1 MEPLSISVAI
11 VGLLK
16 AGASVTAA
24 LKDVSNLPM
33 ITRAVALEVKTI
45 TTCLGQLQYFLDG
58 TRTASQSRMSLIL
71 ADEVRV
77 VLAECVTHFSEL
89 METLDKLGVRQHARI
104 TRGVQRLKWAS
115 KVETFSKLLLHL
127 QGSRTSLNL
136 MLTTLSWYV
145 LRLILELLARSD
157 HIPYNLRDTFSLL

>member
-1 MEPLSISVAI
+1 MDPLSISVAI

-24 LKDVSNLPM
+24 LQDASNLPV
-33 ITRAVALEVKTI
+33 ITRAVSLEVKTI

-58 TRTASQSRMSLIL
+58 ARTASQSRMSLVL

-89 METLDKLGVRQHARI
+89 MEILDKLGIRQQARI
-104 TRGVQRLKWAS
+104 TRLQRLKWAS
-115 KVETFSKLLLHL
+115 KVEEFSKLLLHL

-136 MLTTLSWYV
+136 MLTTLSW
-145 LRLILELLARSD
+145 
-157 HIPYNLRDTFSLL
+157 